1 MKFDFE
7 KFYQAVNAKREE
19 RAASWRQVA
28 REIGIGKS
36 TLARMAQNKR
46 PDADG
51 LAALS
56 FWAELNPADFV
67 FARADLNRRERAASK
82 RICSPALDLLVIA
95 AARLQPRAVLQHHD
109 VLAVRSGLELLDVA
123 HVHDQRAMDAQEH
136 AAGRAKTRAWRW
148 ARAAGAAKS

>member
-1 MKFDFE
+1 MRFDFE

-36 TLARMAQNKR
+36 TLARMSQNKR

-56 FWAELNPADFV
+56 FWAQVNPADFV
-67 FARADLNRRERAASK
+67 FVEAPAVPAPRYGAHADESAAAS
-82 RICSPALDLLVIA
+82 A
-95 AARLQPRAVLQHHD
+95 AITA
-109 VLAVRSGLELLDVA
+109 
-123 HVHDQRAMDAQEH
+123 
-136 AAGRAKTRAWRW
+136 
-148 ARAAGAAKS
+148 

>member
-7 KFYQAVNAKREE
+7 KFYQAVNAKRTE

-56 FWAELNPADFV
+56 FWAEINPADFV
-67 FARADLNRRERAASK
+67 RAEPAAVVHRDTSEDDARISSAA
-82 RICSPALDLLVIA
+82 IA
-95 AARLQPRAVLQHHD
+95 
-109 VLAVRSGLELLDVA
+109 
-123 HVHDQRAMDAQEH
+123 
-136 AAGRAKTRAWRW
+136 
-148 ARAAGAAKS
+148 

>member
-1 MKFDFE
+1 MLGNEECPHFVTGNLHFVKILFTGPRHVPKIGHMKFDFQR
-7 KFYQAVNAKREE
+7 FYQAVNAKRTE

-56 FWAELNPADFV
+56 FWAEVNPADFV
-67 FARADLNRRERAASK
+67 FVEQQPVASADNAQHGAS
-82 RICSPALDLLVIA
+82 
-95 AARLQPRAVLQHHD
+95 
-109 VLAVRSGLELLDVA
+109 
-123 HVHDQRAMDAQEH
+123 AM
-136 AAGRAKTRAWRW
+136 
-148 ARAAGAAKS
+148 SL

>member
-1 MKFDFE
+1 MKFQFE

-56 FWAELNPADFV
+56 YWAELNPADFV
-67 FARADLNRRERAASK
+67 SVEQASVSATMDCSATAAS
-82 RICSPALDLLVIA
+82 
-95 AARLQPRAVLQHHD
+95 
-109 VLAVRSGLELLDVA
+109 
-123 HVHDQRAMDAQEH
+123 AMTA
-136 AAGRAKTRAWRW
+136 
-148 ARAAGAAKS
+148 

>member
-1 MKFDFE
+1 MKFEFE
-7 KFYQAVNAKREE
+7 KFYQAVNAKRTARE
-19 RAASWRQVA
+19 ASWRQVA

-67 FARADLNRRERAASK
+67 RLE
-82 RICSPALDLLVIA
+82 SPAPVASRNSSDDSV
-95 AARLQPRAVLQHHD
+95 QH
-109 VLAVRSGLELLDVA
+109 VN
-123 HVHDQRAMDAQEH
+123 
-136 AAGRAKTRAWRW
+136 
-148 ARAAGAAKS
+148 GAYSA

>member
-1 MKFDFE
+1 MKFDFQ
-7 KFYQAVNAKREE
+7 KFYEAVNAKRTE

-56 FWAELNPADFV
+56 FWAKLNPADFV
-67 FARADLNRRERAASK
+67 FVEPPAAASTMSLGTGSL
-82 RICSPALDLLVIA
+82 RTDSPPSA
-95 AARLQPRAVLQHHD
+95 
-109 VLAVRSGLELLDVA
+109 
-123 HVHDQRAMDAQEH
+123 
-136 AAGRAKTRAWRW
+136 
-148 ARAAGAAKS
+148 

>member
-1 MKFDFE
+1 MKFDFP
-7 KFYQAVNAKREE
+7 KFYQAVDAKRRE

-56 FWAELNPADFV
+56 FWAEVNPADFV
-67 FARADLNRRERAASK
+67 FAELAEPAPMRRASNGDDHSQPAASS
-82 RICSPALDLLVIA
+82 INA
-95 AARLQPRAVLQHHD
+95 
-109 VLAVRSGLELLDVA
+109 
-123 HVHDQRAMDAQEH
+123 
-136 AAGRAKTRAWRW
+136 
-148 ARAAGAAKS
+148 

>member
-7 KFYQAVNAKREE
+7 KFYQAVNAKRMQ

-36 TLARMAQNKR
+36 TLARMAQNRR

-67 FARADLNRRERAASK
+67 SVEPAAALAHHGTADNR
-82 RICSPALDLLVIA
+82 SPA
-95 AARLQPRAVLQHHD
+95 
-109 VLAVRSGLELLDVA
+109 
-123 HVHDQRAMDAQEH
+123 
-136 AAGRAKTRAWRW
+136 TN
-148 ARAAGAAKS
+148 GALPA

>member
-7 KFYQAVNAKREE
+7 KFYQAVNAKRTE

-56 FWAELNPADFV
+56 FWAEINPADFV
-67 FARADLNRRERAASK
+67 RAEPAPVTHRDAVEDDS
-82 RICSPALDLLVIA
+82 RIANGIA
-95 AARLQPRAVLQHHD
+95 IA
-109 VLAVRSGLELLDVA
+109 
-123 HVHDQRAMDAQEH
+123 
-136 AAGRAKTRAWRW
+136 
-148 ARAAGAAKS
+148 

>member
-1 MKFDFE
+1 MKFDFQR
-7 KFYQAVNAKREE
+7 FYQAVNAKREE

-56 FWAELNPADFV
+56 YWAELNPADFV
-67 FARADLNRRERAASK
+67 SAEQATVNPTVD
-82 RICSPALDLLVIA
+82 CSAIA
-95 AARLQPRAVLQHHD
+95 
-109 VLAVRSGLELLDVA
+109 GN
-123 HVHDQRAMDAQEH
+123 AMTA
-136 AAGRAKTRAWRW
+136 
-148 ARAAGAAKS
+148 

>member
-1 MKFDFE
+1 MKFDFQR
-7 KFYQAVNAKREE
+7 FYQAVNAKRTE

-56 FWAELNPADFV
+56 YWAEVNPADFV
-67 FARADLNRRERAASK
+67 FVEQQQPTTATESVQHGAS
-82 RICSPALDLLVIA
+82 
-95 AARLQPRAVLQHHD
+95 
-109 VLAVRSGLELLDVA
+109 
-123 HVHDQRAMDAQEH
+123 AMSA
-136 AAGRAKTRAWRW
+136 
-148 ARAAGAAKS
+148 

>member
-1 MKFDFE
+1 MKFDFQ
-7 KFYQAVNAKREE
+7 KFYEAVNAKRTE

-56 FWAELNPADFV
+56 FWAKLNPADFV
-67 FARADLNRRERAASK
+67 FIEPPGGGTMVRTDTMIRTD
-82 RICSPALDLLVIA
+82 SPPSV
-95 AARLQPRAVLQHHD
+95 
-109 VLAVRSGLELLDVA
+109 
-123 HVHDQRAMDAQEH
+123 
-136 AAGRAKTRAWRW
+136 
-148 ARAAGAAKS
+148 

>member
-1 MKFDFE
+1 MKFDFP
-7 KFYQAVNAKREE
+7 KFYQAVDAKRRA

-56 FWAELNPADFV
+56 FWAEVNPADFV
-67 FARADLNRRERAASK
+67 FAELSEPAPMRRASNGDDHSLPAASS
-82 RICSPALDLLVIA
+82 INA
-95 AARLQPRAVLQHHD
+95 
-109 VLAVRSGLELLDVA
+109 
-123 HVHDQRAMDAQEH
+123 
-136 AAGRAKTRAWRW
+136 
-148 ARAAGAAKS
+148 

>member
-7 KFYQAVNAKREE
+7 KFYQAVNAKREA

-56 FWAELNPADFV
+56 FWAQLNPADFV
-67 FARADLNRRERAASK
+67 CADTPPVAQFNGHADE
-82 RICSPALDLLVIA
+82 
-95 AARLQPRAVLQHHD
+95 QP
-109 VLAVRSGLELLDVA
+109 VLA
-123 HVHDQRAMDAQEH
+123 AQ
-136 AAGRAKTRAWRW
+136 
-148 ARAAGAAKS
+148 

>member
-1 MKFDFE
+1 MHLKLRSMKFDFQR
-7 KFYQAVNAKREE
+7 FYQAVNAKREE

-36 TLARMAQNKR
+36 TLARMSQNKR

-67 FARADLNRRERAASK
+67 VLE
-82 RICSPALDLLVIA
+82 
-95 AARLQPRAVLQHHD
+95 QPMVGAVLD
-109 VLAVRSGLELLDVA
+109 SSSASA
-123 HVHDQRAMDAQEH
+123 AMSA
-136 AAGRAKTRAWRW
+136 
-148 ARAAGAAKS
+148 

>member
-1 MKFDFE
+1 MRTLCVMKFDFE

-36 TLARMAQNKR
+36 TLARMSQNKR

-56 FWAELNPADFV
+56 FWAQLNPADFV
-67 FARADLNRRERAASK
+67 FVE
-82 RICSPALDLLVIA
+82 PAPA
-95 AARLQPRAVLQHHD
+95 QP
-109 VLAVRSGLELLDVA
+109 
-123 HVHDQRAMDAQEH
+123 
-136 AAGRAKTRAWRW
+136 
-148 ARAAGAAKS
+148 AGAFRTDSQPSV

>member
-7 KFYQAVNAKREE
+7 RFYQAVNAKREE

-36 TLARMAQNKR
+36 TLARMSQNKR

-56 FWAELNPADFV
+56 FWAQINPADFV
-67 FARADLNRRERAASK
+67 LPDPLPA
-82 RICSPALDLLVIA
+82 SPAPLRTD
-95 AARLQPRAVLQHHD
+95 LQPSV
-109 VLAVRSGLELLDVA
+109 
-123 HVHDQRAMDAQEH
+123 
-136 AAGRAKTRAWRW
+136 
-148 ARAAGAAKS
+148 

>member
-1 MKFDFE
+1 MRFDFQ

-56 FWAELNPADFV
+56 FWAELNPADFMV
-67 FARADLNRRERAASK
+67 LEPPVTN
-82 RICSPALDLLVIA
+82 
-95 AARLQPRAVLQHHD
+95 AVLD
-109 VLAVRSGLELLDVA
+109 CSATAGS
-123 HVHDQRAMDAQEH
+123 AMTA
-136 AAGRAKTRAWRW
+136 
-148 ARAAGAAKS
+148 

>member
-1 MKFDFE
+1 MRFDFE

-56 FWAELNPADFV
+56 YWAALNPADFV
-67 FARADLNRRERAASK
+67 SVEQ
-82 RICSPALDLLVIA
+82 SPV
-95 AARLQPRAVLQHHD
+95 
-109 VLAVRSGLELLDVA
+109 SS
-123 HVHDQRAMDAQEH
+123 AMDC
-136 AAGRAKTRAWRW
+136 
-148 ARAAGAAKS
+148 GASVGAMPA

>member
-1 MKFDFE
+1 MKFNFE

-56 FWAELNPADFV
+56 FWADLNPADFV
-67 FARADLNRRERAASK
+67 VRE
-82 RICSPALDLLVIA
+82 
-95 AARLQPRAVLQHHD
+95 Q
-109 VLAVRSGLELLDVA
+109 
-123 HVHDQRAMDAQEH
+123 
-136 AAGRAKTRAWRW
+136 AAGPVLDCS
-148 ARAAGAAKS
+148 AATASALNA

>member
-7 KFYQAVNAKREE
+7 KFYQAVNAKRAA

-28 REIGIGKS
+28 REVGIGKS

-56 FWAELNPADFV
+56 YWAEVNPADFV
-67 FARADLNRRERAASK
+67 FVE
-82 RICSPALDLLVIA
+82 PANSGLRLA
-95 AARLQPRAVLQHHD
+95 AAGEDCPAV
-109 VLAVRSGLELLDVA
+109 
-123 HVHDQRAMDAQEH
+123 
-136 AAGRAKTRAWRW
+136 AG
-148 ARAAGAAKS
+148 GAITA

>member
-7 KFYQAVNAKREE
+7 RFYQAVNAKRAE

-51 LAALS
+51 LATLS
-56 FWAELNPADFV
+56 HWAELNPADFV
-67 FARADLNRRERAASK
+67 FHELPLAPVMHITSGSEE
-82 RICSPALDLLVIA
+82 CSA
-95 AARLQPRAVLQHHD
+95 AAVG
-109 VLAVRSGLELLDVA
+109 GL
-123 HVHDQRAMDAQEH
+123 
-136 AAGRAKTRAWRW
+136 G
-148 ARAAGAAKS
+148 G

>member
-1 MKFDFE
+1 MRFHFE

-67 FARADLNRRERAASK
+67 SARAGNGQRDAWTVPRPRETPCPPQNGFAAQ
-82 RICSPALDLLVIA
+82 
-95 AARLQPRAVLQHHD
+95 RLIF
-109 VLAVRSGLELLDVA
+109 S
-123 HVHDQRAMDAQEH
+123 
-136 AAGRAKTRAWRW
+136 
-148 ARAAGAAKS
+148 

>member
-1 MKFDFE
+1 MSPFAFVTGNLHFVKIPFTARRYVPKIGHMKFDFE
-7 KFYQAVNAKREE
+7 KFYQAVNAKRTQ

-56 FWAELNPADFV
+56 FWAEVNPADFV
-67 FARADLNRRERAASK
+67 FVDQ
-82 RICSPALDLLVIA
+82 PPVA
-95 AARLQPRAVLQHHD
+95 AADNAQHG
-109 VLAVRSGLELLDVA
+109 AS
-123 HVHDQRAMDAQEH
+123 AMSA
-136 AAGRAKTRAWRW
+136 
-148 ARAAGAAKS
+148 

>member
-7 KFYQAVNAKREE
+7 KFYQAVNAKRTA
-19 RAASWRQVA
+19 RSASWRQVA

-56 FWAELNPADFV
+56 YWAGLNPADFV
-67 FARADLNRRERAASK
+67 
-82 RICSPALDLLVIA
+82 RIDVAPTVGLGHGNGKDDGAHAVNGA
-95 AARLQPRAVLQHHD
+95 AA
-109 VLAVRSGLELLDVA
+109 
-123 HVHDQRAMDAQEH
+123 
-136 AAGRAKTRAWRW
+136 
-148 ARAAGAAKS
+148 